1 MINQIDETIKHA
13 VMANHDGE
21 LKGIAIVMVVGNN
34 EPEIHLG
41 VRTDVAHVLNSGVDI
56 LKVEMLKLLNQRFEE
71 RKPRE

>member
-1 MINQIDETIKHA
+1 MNLDLDECIRHA

-21 LKGIAIVMVVGNN
+21 LKAIAIVMIANG
-34 EPEIHLG
+34 EPEIHLA
-41 VRTDVAHVLNSGVDI
+41 VRTDVAHEMNSGVDM